1 MEFIIIILIIINFF
15 TVYKYL
21 YRFFFN
27 DTGDFQESVRYTFT
41 PNIISLFRG
50 EYWKDRIGEFKLGMF
65 IVTCIIVTA
74 IEYSII
80 KGIINF
86 IIDLAK

>member
-1 MEFIIIILIIINFF
+1 MEFLIIFLIIINIF

-21 YRFFFN
+21 FGFFFN
-27 DTGDFQESVRYTFT
+27 DNEDFQESIRYTFT

-50 EYWKDRIGEFKLGMF
+50 EYWKDRIGEFQLSMF
-65 IVTCIIVTA
+65 IFSCVAVTV

-80 KGIINF
+80 KGVINL
-86 IIDLAK
+86 IIDLIK